1 MASPAT
7 AKALGFGACF
17 TVIDPKSGERCGA
30 RVLWKVDKNGRVFAD
45 CQGRYDT
52 QTCGGNNR
60 NYNQA
65 VSEKYINFFAEM
77 REKENGSLASAAGNA
92 AAEEVGDKP
101 EGGDG
106 EQDRAGSGGGEP
118 IAAKP
123 KSGYV
128 FDQ

>member
-17 TVIDPKSGERCGA
+17 TVIDPRSGERCGA

-52 QTCGGNNR
+52 TTCGGNNR

-65 VSEKYINFFAEM
+65 VSEKYIAFFAEM
-77 REKENGSLASAAGNA
+77 REKENGSLARAAGDATNEA
-92 AAEEVGDKP
+92 DDEQP
-101 EGGDG
+101 SGGDG
-106 EQDRAGSGGGEP
+106 GGDE
-118 IAAKP
+118 KP
-123 KSGYV
+123 KPASVREKSGYV